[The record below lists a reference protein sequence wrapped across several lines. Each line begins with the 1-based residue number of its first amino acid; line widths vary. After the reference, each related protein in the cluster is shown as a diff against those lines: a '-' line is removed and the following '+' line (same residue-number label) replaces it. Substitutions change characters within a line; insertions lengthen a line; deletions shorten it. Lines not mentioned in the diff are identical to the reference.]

1 MSDKRE
7 ATPSDLALAIDIGA
21 TKMAV
26 GLVTRRGEM
35 VDRKSSERI
44 AIRTLMI
51 YLAAWQSW

>member
-1 MSDKRE
+1 MSDKHE

-35 VDRKSSERI
+35 VDREIIGTDRDKN
-44 AIRTLMI
+44 AND
-51 YLAAWQSW
+51 